1 MLPSSVPSSCS
12 LLVIC
17 CNPPDLHRDRFDDVR
32 DPILSPSVPQD
43 MCLWPPGQ
51 LCFFRR
57 AVEVGQATLVEPPAR
72 VVVLAAAA
80 FHSAVVD
87 GAERITAVVVHV

>member
-1 MLPSSVPSSCS
+1 MCFLPLPLCFSSATSSS
-12 LLVIC
+12 LSVIC

-32 DPILSPSVPQD
+32 DPVLSPGVPQD
-43 MCLWPPGQ
+43 VCLWPPVR

-57 AVEVGQATLVEPPAR
+57 AVEVCQATLVEPPSCL
-72 VVVLAAAA
+72 VVLAAAA

-87 GAERITAVVVHV
+87 